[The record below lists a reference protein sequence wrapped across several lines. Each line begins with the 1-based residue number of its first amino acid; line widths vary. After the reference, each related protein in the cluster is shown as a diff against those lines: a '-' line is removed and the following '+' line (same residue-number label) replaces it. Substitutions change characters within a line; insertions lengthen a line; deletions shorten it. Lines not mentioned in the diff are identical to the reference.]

1 MMGRLWKVGSGMA
14 PWRAFEMALTSD
26 QDFDIWK
33 GDTSSEGR
41 KRQAQAYRVHVG
53 IWADS

>member
-14 PWRAFEMALTSD
+14 PWRAFEMALTSE

-41 KRQAQAYRVHVG
+41 KRQA
-53 IWADS
+53 